1 MNLENIKKKLHRL
14 NEIRKRF
21 ILTNKEARELDET
34 LARIEDGLSERTA
47 NYKCDRIW
55 DLGEWLQLLN
65 LAENAPMGKAR
76 AIGYAF
82 ALGYL
87 YGNGTYEFEKPLT
100 DEEWDALEAEEAREG
115 ERNG

>member
-47 NYKCDRIW
+47 SYKCTRIW
-55 DLGEWLQLLN
+55 DLGEWLQLIH
-65 LAENAPMGKAR
+65 LADNAPLGKGR

-87 YGNGTYEFEKPLT
+87 YGNGTYNLPE
-100 DEEWDALEAEEAREG
+100 EEAREG
-115 ERNG
+115 EQNG